1 MDLVEQYL
9 RASAADM
16 VFAAETESARYVRPG
31 VLCYRDSSCSYSWWS
46 LTDRKVCMAHD
57 TMHGRCSCNGF
68 AHVALDSVAQG
79 HGPVRRSSLPCVTR
93 RGTSIFGD
101 FPKCSET
108 KSDCLKQLDPVITV
122 TSSFAYQYGER
133 MRSATIH
140 NGFSAGLNVSLT
152 GRLDC
157 IGLDALS
164 SSS

>member
-1 MDLVEQYL
+1 
-9 RASAADM
+9 
-16 VFAAETESARYVRPG
+16 
-31 VLCYRDSSCSYSWWS
+31 
-46 LTDRKVCMAHD
+46 MAHD

-68 AHVALDSVAQG
+68 AHVALDSVAQR

-93 RGTSIFGD
+93 GGTSIFGD

-140 NGFSAGLNVSLT
+140 NGFSAGLNVSST

-157 IGLDALS
+157 VEAQCSTVLLLESPGTMLPSLGSWRILS
-164 SSS
+164 